1 MYLPSVQ
8 FLISGLCKVRNVY
21 MTLTKEFQMYF
32 YLFVYVCVCVFVCVR
47 ARMFKNTYIE
57 TSDFTHSQE
66 VRRNSINLV
75 KSSRST

>member
-1 MYLPSVQ
+1 
-8 FLISGLCKVRNVY
+8 
-21 MTLTKEFQMYF
+21 MYF
-32 YLFVYVCVCVFVCVR
+32 YLCVCVFLCVCVR
-47 ARMFKNTYIE
+47 ARMFKNTNVE